1 MAIDLQRGRAAHG
14 HPVIGLADVAERQ
27 AADVDLVVAD
37 KAEPTPASVEGRHA
51 VLARRRAHAIGH
63 RVAYCA
69 EGAVDVAGRQREAF
83 DPVGQVSH
91 REEGTEVGVGVGIRT
106 RGLGYQALEWASQR
120 ECASRADAPF
130 QKGPTI
136 NTHRRP
142 HFECRTDS
150 APPGEY
156 PDGAAPLPGCH
167 GSIEAMQHGA
177 SSA

>member
-14 HPVIGLADVAERQ
+14 HPVIGLADIAERQ

-51 VLARRRAHAIGH
+51 VLARRGAHAIGH

-69 EGAVDVAGRQREAF
+69 EGAVDVAGRQREAL
-83 DPVGQVSH
+83 DAVGQVSH
-91 REEGTEVGVGVGIRT
+91 REEGTEVGVGVGIGT

-120 ECASRADAPF
+120 ERAGRADAPL

-142 HFECRTDS
+142 PFRVSD
-150 APPGEY
+150 
-156 PDGAAPLPGCH
+156 
-167 GSIEAMQHGA
+167 
-177 SSA
+177 